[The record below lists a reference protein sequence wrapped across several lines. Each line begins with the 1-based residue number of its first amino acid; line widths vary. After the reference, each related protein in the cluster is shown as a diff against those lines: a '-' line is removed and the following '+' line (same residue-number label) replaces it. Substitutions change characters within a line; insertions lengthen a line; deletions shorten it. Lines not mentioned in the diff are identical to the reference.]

1 MRRFLLVPC
10 CLAALLPFGQQPQQP
25 QPTFQA
31 RVDVVAV
38 DVHVVDS
45 SGRPVSDLRPEE
57 FAVTVDGKPR
67 SIVAA
72 DYISYPS
79 ANVTPAAA
87 ATQERPRPLFTTNR
101 SLPASRPGRWI
112 LLVVDEEN
120 VRAGYA
126 RHAATAAAR
135 FLDQVQPNDRV
146 GLLTLG
152 TGATHIDPTTDRAVV
167 RVALGRI
174 AGHLVPVETMLDFV
188 YLSLPKILNVLAP
201 LQI

>member
-87 ATQERPRPLFTTNR
+87 ATQERPR
-101 SLPASRPGRWI
+101 
-112 LLVVDEEN
+112 
-120 VRAGYA
+120 
-126 RHAATAAAR
+126 
-135 FLDQVQPNDRV
+135 
-146 GLLTLG
+146 
-152 TGATHIDPTTDRAVV
+152 
-167 RVALGRI
+167 
-174 AGHLVPVETMLDFV
+174 
-188 YLSLPKILNVLAP
+188 LSLPKILNVLAP